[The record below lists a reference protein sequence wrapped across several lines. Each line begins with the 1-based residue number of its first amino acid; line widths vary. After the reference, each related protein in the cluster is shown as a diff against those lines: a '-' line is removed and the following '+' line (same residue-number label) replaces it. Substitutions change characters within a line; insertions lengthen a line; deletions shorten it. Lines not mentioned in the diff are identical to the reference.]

1 MLVCVVGNF
10 GENDNLTDGQ
20 GIKTLELYRAL
31 VRRYGTDEVCR
42 VNLYKK
48 NKVVLAL
55 KLLVNLI
62 RCQNMI
68 VLVSVNGRK
77 TVIPL
82 LAAFNKVF
90 RRRIFHSLIGST
102 THKTLEENPN
112 LRGCYNSLAGNWSET
127 STEKKL
133 LEDLGLT
140 NVTVVK
146 NFKHLQILAPEQLC
160 YTEEAPFR
168 LCTFSRVEA
177 KKGIPNIVRAV
188 NEVNRRRG
196 KTVYTLDIYG
206 KVEDHYLEEFEEL
219 KKEFGEA
226 VRYMGVVDFDKSVET
241 IRPYYML
248 VFPTRYYTEGIPG
261 TILDAMAAGVPILSA
276 HWESCY
282 DVMTPEIGLIY
293 DFDDDEALFSALEYA
308 LENVETVNG
317 KKLNCL
323 AEADRYNPDT
333 VVKTIGAYL
342 KGNTQ

>member
-31 VRRYGTDEVCR
+31 VRRYGADEVCR
-42 VNLYKK
+42 VNLHRK
-48 NKVVLAL
+48 NKVALAL
-55 KLLVNLI
+55 KLLANLA

-90 RRRIFHSLIGST
+90 KRRIFHSLIGST

-112 LRGCYNSLAGNWSET
+112 LVACYNSLAGNWSET

-133 LEDLGLT
+133 LEELGLS

-146 NFKHLQILAPEQLC
+146 NFKHLPILKPEQLR
-160 YTEEAPFR
+160 YTQQAPFR

-196 KTVYTLDIYG
+196 RIVYTLDIYG
-206 KVEDHYLEEFEEL
+206 KVEDHYLQDFEEL
-219 KKEFGEA
+219 KKEFGDA

-261 TILDAMAAGVPILSA
+261 TILDAMAAGVPVLSA

-293 DFDDDEALFSALEYA
+293 DFDSDEALCNALEFA
-308 LENVETVNG
+308 LDNTEVVNN
-317 KKLNCL
+317 KKVQCL

-333 VVKTIGAYL
+333 VVKTIDTYL
-342 KGNTQ
+342 KGSA